1 MHIVLTAKS
10 DELASGLRSKIINR
24 FSSDAKWKYRT
35 FSASEEYIYSD
46 TADNFISSDRPSLL
60 FILEQEKDTV
70 TFFSA
75 GFRDARKADFVLC
88 CTHIGSL
95 TEMLLSNFYDNFI
108 RFEIIK

>member
-1 MHIVLTAKS
+1 MPSGSTGHFPQAKS
-10 DELASGLRSKIINR
+10 IFILIR
-24 FSSDAKWKYRT
+24 RT
-35 FSASEEYIYSD
+35 IL
-46 TADNFISSDRPSLL
+46 RPSLL

-95 TEMLLSNFYDNFI
+95 TEMLLSNFYDDFI

>member
-1 MHIVLTAKS
+1 MPSGSTGHFPQAKS
-10 DELASGLRSKIINR
+10 IFILIRRTIL
-24 FSSDAKWKYRT
+24 YRRT
-35 FSASEEYIYSD
+35 
-46 TADNFISSDRPSLL
+46 DRVSF

-95 TEMLLSNFYDNFI
+95 TEMLLSNFYDDFI